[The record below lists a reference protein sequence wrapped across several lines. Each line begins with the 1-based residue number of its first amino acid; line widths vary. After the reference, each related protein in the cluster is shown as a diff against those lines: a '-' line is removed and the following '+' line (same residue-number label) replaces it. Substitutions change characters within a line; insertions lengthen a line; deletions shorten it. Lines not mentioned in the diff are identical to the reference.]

1 MSGMTFQLFTHI
13 AGCCKVIILYTIA
26 REVETSV
33 YFAILP
39 QLVKKVRSDFFD
51 KLKSAPTG
59 RFFYSHFLCRKN
71 HSSPATSN
79 TLAAMMAG

>member
-1 MSGMTFQLFTHI
+1 MDGRS
-13 AGCCKVIILYTIA
+13 
-26 REVETSV
+26 
-33 YFAILP
+33 
-39 QLVKKVRSDFFD
+39 QLVKKVRSAFFD

>member
-1 MSGMTFQLFTHI
+1 MKGNRQGSLSRSITRRSDQNRKIKYCF
-13 AGCCKVIILYTIA
+13 
-26 REVETSV
+26 

-39 QLVKKVRSDFFD
+39 QLVKKGRSDFFD

-59 RFFYSHFLCRKN
+59 RFFHSHFLCRKN